1 MICSGPKVAHL
12 ARVSFPVPPRSAN
25 AVTNAPVHAP
35 VAPAVKPAKPR
46 VLPPT
51 KSKPAPVEPE
61 PLWHVILLNDEEHTY
76 EYVIEMLT
84 AIFTYDVEKAYKMAK
99 EVDENGRVIVATCH
113 KELAELRLEQILEYG
128 PDPRIPGS
136 KGSMRAEIEPAA

>member
-1 MICSGPKVAHL
+1 M
-12 ARVSFPVPPRSAN
+12 SFPVPQRLIV
-25 AVTNAPVHAP
+25 AVTNAPVHIP

-51 KSKPAPVEPE
+51 KSMPAPVEPE

-84 AIFTYDVEKAYKMAK
+84 AIFSHDVDKAYKMAK

-113 KELAELRLEQILEYG
+113 KELAELRQEQIHDYG